1 MRGSAPASRA
11 HPLAPWQR
19 GRIAGRRLW
28 VAGCQGRCQRLRA
41 ADTAAREGG
50 RAASAGVLLLVAVL
64 VIVTVTP
71 VASDAA

>member
-1 MRGSAPASRA
+1 M
-11 HPLAPWQR
+11 
-19 GRIAGRRLW
+19 
-28 VAGCQGRCQRLRA
+28 AGCQGRCQRLRA